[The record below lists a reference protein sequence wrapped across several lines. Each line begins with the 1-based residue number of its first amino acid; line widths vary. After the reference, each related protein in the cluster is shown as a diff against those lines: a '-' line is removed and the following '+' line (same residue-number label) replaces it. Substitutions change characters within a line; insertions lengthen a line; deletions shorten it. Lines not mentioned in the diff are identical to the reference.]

1 MKGQTGLMN
10 ILRSL
15 ALDKKLEDG
24 DQECFIA
31 LQHFS
36 LWESGGAGH
45 PRSNITTVPENEE
58 SRLKFKVST
67 VDK

>member
-1 MKGQTGLMN
+1 MN

-45 PRSNITTVPENEE
+45 PRSNITTVPESEE
-58 SRLKFKVST
+58 SRLNSK
-67 VDK
+67 